1 METFWQAYISISIS
15 QKSTY
20 KPNRE
25 DTKKA
30 EVKDKGWRTVA
41 RDRRRGGRLYT
52 RRHNRVANITRS
64 AVAQR

>member
-1 METFWQAYISISIS
+1 MDFSHSLLPVLSMETFWQAYISNSFS

-41 RDRRRGGRLYT
+41 RDRRRGGRLVHKAT
-52 RRHNRVANITRS
+52 
-64 AVAQR
+64 